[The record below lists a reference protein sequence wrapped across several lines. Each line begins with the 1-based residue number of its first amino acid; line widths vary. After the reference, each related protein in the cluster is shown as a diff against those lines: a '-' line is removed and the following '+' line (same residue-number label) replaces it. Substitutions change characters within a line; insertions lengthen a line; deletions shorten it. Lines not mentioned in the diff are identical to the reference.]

1 MQRLKNMTATILD
14 GKMLSA
20 KVLDELRALVA
31 ARVAAGKRA
40 PCLALLRVGND
51 PASEVYVEGKRKAA
65 ASVGIESRV
74 VHLTT
79 ATQKQVEAQVDA
91 WAHDAGVDGILVQ
104 SPLPAGIC
112 EEEVFN
118 RVPPHKDVDGF
129 SARNLGM
136 LLQERPEAFVACTP
150 AGILRILAEYG
161 IPTRGKHAVVIGRS
175 LIVGKPLA
183 ILLGQKGGA
192 NASVTICH
200 SASEN
205 LAGIAKSADI
215 LISAVGRPGLV
226 TADWVKSGAT
236 VIDVGI
242 TRVADATRKSGSRLA
257 GDVDFDAV
265 KEVAGAITPV
275 PGGVGPMTIAML
287 MSNTV
292 KACEMR
298 GM

>member
-1 MQRLKNMTATILD
+1 MTAKILD
-14 GKMLSA
+14 GKMLAA
-20 KVLDELRALVA
+20 KVLDELRAV
-31 ARVAAGKRA
+31 VAAGVAAGNRA

-79 ATQKQVEAQVDA
+79 ATQAEIEAQVEA
-91 WAHDAGVDGILVQ
+91 WAHDNGVDGILVQ
-104 SPLPAGIC
+104 SPLPDGIC

-118 RVPPHKDVDGF
+118 RVPQGKDVDGF

-136 LLQERPEAFVACTP
+136 LLQEDPSAFVACTP
-150 AGILRILAEYG
+150 AGVLRILAEYG
-161 IPTRGKHAVVIGRS
+161 IPTRGKHAVVVGRS
-175 LIVGKPLA
+175 LIVGKPMA
-183 ILLGQKGGA
+183 AVMAQKRGP

-205 LAGIAKSADI
+205 LAGIARSADI

-226 TADWVKSGAT
+226 TADWVKPGAT

-242 TRVADATRKSGSRLA
+242 VRIPDATRKSGTRLV
-257 GDVDFDAV
+257 GDVDFEAV

-287 MSNTV
+287 ISNTV
-292 KACEMR
+292 RACEMR
-298 GM
+298 GI